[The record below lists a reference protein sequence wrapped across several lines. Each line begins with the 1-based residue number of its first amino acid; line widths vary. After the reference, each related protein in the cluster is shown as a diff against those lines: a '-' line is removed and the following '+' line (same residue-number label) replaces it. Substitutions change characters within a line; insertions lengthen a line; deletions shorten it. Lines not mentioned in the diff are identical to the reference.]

1 MNDFFNSIM
10 NSDFAYDMQSGGY
23 ARELNFKNVMIVVLS
38 AALLGLAISLVYLFT
53 HKKEGYSQAF
63 CVSLI
68 LLAPIVGMVIFVI
81 GNNVATA
88 FSLAGAFALV
98 RFRSAPGD
106 PKDIAFVF
114 LSVTMGLTCG
124 LGYWIWGAVATCV
137 LIIIILILHFTN
149 FAGKHKETCE
159 LRITV
164 PETLNY
170 VGAFDETLSKYTTS
184 YKLKRVKSVDFGA
197 LFELT
202 FSVTLKD
209 SKQIREM
216 IDDLRAMNGNL
227 KIMLATE
234 ESNARSFHF
243 Q

>member
-1 MNDFFNSIM
+1 MNDFLY
-10 NSDFAYDMQSGGY
+10 ALTSGDY
-23 ARELNFKNVMIVVLS
+23 AREITWQNVLTVILS
-38 AALLGLAISLVYLFT
+38 AAAIGLAISLVYLFT

-124 LGYWIWGAVATCV
+124 LGYWIWGAMATAL
-137 LIIIILILHFTN
+137 LICIILVLHFTN
-149 FAGKHKETCE
+149 YAGKHKEVYE
-159 LRITV
+159 LKITV

-170 VGAFDETLSKYTTS
+170 VGAFDETLGKYTST
-184 YKLKRVKSVDFGA
+184 YKMKRVKSVDFGA
-197 LFELT
+197 LFEIT
-202 FSVTLKD
+202 FAVTLKD
-209 SKQIREM
+209 ANQIREM
-216 IDDLRAMNGNL
+216 LDDLRALNGNL
-227 KIMLATE
+227 KIMLSTE
-234 ESNARSFHF
+234 ESQVRSFHF

>member
-1 MNDFFNSIM
+1 MQDFLYNLT
-10 NSDFAYDMQSGGY
+10 SGDY
-23 ARELNFKNVMIVVLS
+23 ATVLS
-38 AALLGLAISLVYLFT
+38 WQSVLEVVISASIIGFVISLVYMLT

-68 LLAPIVGMVIFVI
+68 LLAPIVGMVILVI

-114 LSVTMGLTCG
+114 MSVTMGLTCG
-124 LGYWIWGAVATCV
+124 LGYWIYAALAVAVLCV
-137 LIIIILILHFTN
+137 IILVLHCVN
-149 FAGKHKETCE
+149 YAGKQGNTYE
-159 LRITV
+159 LKITV

-170 VGAFDETLSKYTTS
+170 VGVFDDVLKKYTNS
-184 YKLKRVKSVDFGA
+184 FKLSRVKSVDFGA
-197 LFELT
+197 LFELSFT
-202 FSVTLKD
+202 VDLKD
-209 SKQIREM
+209 DKDIRKMLDE
-216 IDDLRAMNGNL
+216 LRAMNGNL
-227 KIMLATE
+227 KIMLSTEASATK
-234 ESNARSFHF
+234 SFHF

>member
-1 MNDFFNSIM
+1 MQDFLYNLTSGDYATMLSWQSVLEVVISASIIG
-10 NSDFAYDMQSGGY
+10 F
-23 ARELNFKNVMIVVLS
+23 V
-38 AALLGLAISLVYLFT
+38 ISLVYMLT

-68 LLAPIVGMVIFVI
+68 LLAPIVGMVILVI

-114 LSVTMGLTCG
+114 MSVTMGLTCG
-124 LGYWIWGAVATCV
+124 LGYWIYAALAVAVLCV
-137 LIIIILILHFTN
+137 IILVLHFVN
-149 FAGKHKETCE
+149 YAGKKGNTYE
-159 LRITV
+159 LKITV

-170 VGAFDETLSKYTTS
+170 VGVFDDVLKKYTNS
-184 YKLKRVKSVDFGA
+184 FKLARVKSVDFGA
-197 LFELT
+197 LFELS
-202 FSVTLKD
+202 FSVNLKD
-209 SKQIREM
+209 DKDIRKMLDE
-216 IDDLRAMNGNL
+216 LRAMNGNL
-227 KIMLATE
+227 KIMLSTE
-234 ESNARSFHF
+234 APTTKSFHF

>member
-1 MNDFFNSIM
+1 MQDFLYNLTSGDYATMLSWQSVLEVVISASIIG
-10 NSDFAYDMQSGGY
+10 F
-23 ARELNFKNVMIVVLS
+23 V
-38 AALLGLAISLVYLFT
+38 ISLVYMLT

-68 LLAPIVGMVIFVI
+68 LLAPIVGMVILVI

-114 LSVTMGLTCG
+114 MSVTMGLTCG
-124 LGYWIWGAVATCV
+124 LGYWIYAALAVAVLCV
-137 LIIIILILHFTN
+137 IILVLHFVN
-149 FAGKHKETCE
+149 YAGKKGNTYE
-159 LRITV
+159 LKITV

-170 VGAFDETLSKYTTS
+170 VGVFDDVLKKYTNS
-184 YKLKRVKSVDFGA
+184 FKLARVKSVDFGA
-197 LFELT
+197 LFELS
-202 FSVTLKD
+202 FSVNLKD
-209 SKQIREM
+209 DKDIRKMLDE
-216 IDDLRAMNGNL
+216 LRAMNGNL
-227 KIMLATE
+227 KIMLSTE
-234 ESNARSFHF
+234 APAVKSFHF

>member
-1 MNDFFNSIM
+1 MQDFLYNLT
-10 NSDFAYDMQSGGY
+10 SGSV
-23 ARELNFKNVMIVVLS
+23 ANELTFKSVFEVVIS
-38 AALLGLAISLVYLFT
+38 AAIIGFVISLVYMLT

-68 LLAPIVGMVIFVI
+68 LLAPIVGMVILVI

-114 LSVTMGLTCG
+114 MSVTMGLTCG
-124 LGYWIWGAVATCV
+124 LGYWIFAAFAVAVLCV
-137 LIIIILILHFTN
+137 IILILHFTKYASKKTN
-149 FAGKHKETCE
+149 TYTLK
-159 LRITV
+159 ITV

-170 VGAFDETLSKYTTS
+170 VGAFDETLDKYCTAFALSK
-184 YKLKRVKSVDFGA
+184 VKSVDFGA
-197 LFELT
+197 LFELS
-202 FSVTLKD
+202 FDVTLKD
-209 SKQIREM
+209 DKQIRVM
-216 IDDLRAMNGNL
+216 LDDLRALNGNL
-227 KIMLATE
+227 KLMLTTQQSSAK
-234 ESNARSFHF
+234 SFHF

>member
-1 MNDFFNSIM
+1 MQDFLYNLTSGDYATM
-10 NSDFAYDMQSGGY
+10 LSWQSVL
-23 ARELNFKNVMIVVLS
+23 EVVLS
-38 AALLGLAISLVYLFT
+38 ASIIGFVISLVYMLT

-68 LLAPIVGMVIFVI
+68 LLAPIVGMVILVI

-114 LSVTMGLTCG
+114 MSVTMGLTCG
-124 LGYWIWGAVATCV
+124 LGYWIYAALAVAVLCV
-137 LIIIILILHFTN
+137 IILVLHFVN
-149 FAGKHKETCE
+149 YAGKKGNTYE
-159 LRITV
+159 LKITV

-170 VGAFDETLSKYTTS
+170 VGVFDDVLKKYTNS
-184 YKLKRVKSVDFGA
+184 FKLARVKSVDFGA
-197 LFELT
+197 LFELS
-202 FSVTLKD
+202 FSVNLKD
-209 SKQIREM
+209 DKDIRKMLDE
-216 IDDLRAMNGNL
+216 LRAMNGNL
-227 KIMLATE
+227 KIMLSTEAPATK
-234 ESNARSFHF
+234 SFHF

>member
-1 MNDFFNSIM
+1 MQDFLYNLTSGDYATMLSWQSVLEVVISASIIG
-10 NSDFAYDMQSGGY
+10 F
-23 ARELNFKNVMIVVLS
+23 V
-38 AALLGLAISLVYLFT
+38 ISLVYMLT

-68 LLAPIVGMVIFVI
+68 LLAPIVGMVILVI

-114 LSVTMGLTCG
+114 MSVTMGLTCG
-124 LGYWIWGAVATCV
+124 LGYWIYAALAVAVLCV
-137 LIIIILILHFTN
+137 IILVLHFVN
-149 FAGKHKETCE
+149 YAGKKGNTYE
-159 LRITV
+159 LKITV

-170 VGAFDETLSKYTTS
+170 VGVFDDVFKKYTNS
-184 YKLKRVKSVDFGA
+184 FKLARVKSVDFGA
-197 LFELT
+197 LFELS
-202 FSVTLKD
+202 FSVNLKD
-209 SKQIREM
+209 DKDIRKMLDE
-216 IDDLRAMNGNL
+216 LRAMNGNL
-227 KIMLATE
+227 KIMLSTEAPATK
-234 ESNARSFHF
+234 SFHF

>member
-1 MNDFFNSIM
+1 MQDFLYEIT
-10 NSDFAYDMQSGGY
+10 SGDW
-23 ARELNFKNVMIVVLS
+23 ATNLDWKSVLTVLIS
-38 AALLGLAISLVYLFT
+38 ASAIGFIISLVYLLT

-68 LLAPIVGMVIFVI
+68 LLAPIVGMVILVI

-124 LGYWIWGAVATCV
+124 LGYWIYAAVAVIV
-137 LIIIILILHFTN
+137 LSVIILILHFTN
-149 FAGKHKETCE
+149 FAGRDKKRFE
-159 LRITV
+159 LKITV

-170 VGAFDETLSKYTTS
+170 AGAFDETLKKYCS
-184 YKLKRVKSVDFGA
+184 RYNMQRVKSVDFGA
-197 LFELT
+197 LFEIT
-202 FSVTLKD
+202 FDITMKNTDDVRK
-209 SKQIREM
+209 M
-216 IDDLRAMNGNL
+216 IDDLRVLNGNL
-227 KIMLATE
+227 KIMLSTE
-234 ESNARSFHF
+234 TTNRSFHF

>member
-1 MNDFFNSIM
+1 MQDFLYTIT
-10 NSDFAYDMQSGGY
+10 SGDW
-23 ARELNFKNVMIVVLS
+23 ATSLDWKSVLQVVLTAS
-38 AALLGLAISLVYLFT
+38 FIGLVISVVYLLT

-63 CVSLI
+63 CQALI
-68 LLAPIVGMVIFVI
+68 LLAPIVGMVILVI

-114 LSVTMGLTCG
+114 MSVTMGLACG
-124 LGYWIWGAVATCV
+124 LGYWLYALMATAILCV
-137 LIIIILILHFTN
+137 IILILYFSN
-149 FAGKHKETCE
+149 YAGKNKNNY
-159 LRITV
+159 LLKITV

-170 VGAFDETLSKYTTS
+170 VGAFDETLSKYCTN
-184 YKLKRVKSVDFGA
+184 YRMERVKSVDFGA
-197 LFELT
+197 LFEIS

-209 SKQIREM
+209 DKQIRLLM
-216 IDDLRAMNGNL
+216 DDLRALNGNL
-227 KIMLATE
+227 KIMLTTE
-234 ESNARSFHF
+234 ASSTKNFHF

>member
-1 MNDFFNSIM
+1 MDEF
-10 NSDFAYDMQSGGY
+10 YYQLTSGDW
-23 ARELNFKNVMIVVLS
+23 ATVLEWKSVAIAVVS
-38 AALLGLAISLVYLFT
+38 AAAIGFVISLVYLFT

-68 LLAPIVGMVIFVI
+68 LLAPIVAMVILVI

-124 LGYWIWGAVATCV
+124 LGKPAFAALAAAILCV
-137 LIIIILILHFTN
+137 IILVLHFTN
-149 FAGKHKETCE
+149 YAGKKKNTYE
-159 LRITV
+159 LKITV

-170 VGAFDETLSKYTTS
+170 VGAFDETLSKYCAAYRMT
-184 YKLKRVKSVDFGA
+184 RVKSVDFGA
-197 LFELT
+197 LFELS
-202 FSVTLKD
+202 FSVTVNDEKE
-209 SKQIREM
+209 IRKM
-216 IDDLRAMNGNL
+216 MDDLRALNGNL
-227 KIMLATE
+227 KLMLSTE
-234 ESNARSFHF
+234 ASAVRSFHF

>member
-1 MNDFFNSIM
+1 MEDFI
-10 NSDFAYDMQSGGY
+10 YGLTSGEY
-23 ARELNFKNVMIVVLS
+23 ATELTLKSVLMVVLS
-38 AALLGLAISLVYLFT
+38 ASIIGFIVSLVYMFT
-53 HKKEGYSQAF
+53 HKKDGYSQAF

-68 LLAPIVGMVIFVI
+68 LLAPIVGMVILVI

-124 LGYWIWGAVATCV
+124 LGYWHWAVLAAVVLCV
-137 LIIIILILHFTN
+137 IILVLHLTN
-149 FAGKHKETCE
+149 YAGKKGNTFE
-159 LRITV
+159 LKITV

-170 VGAFDETLSKYTTS
+170 VGAFDETLKKYTTN
-184 YKLKRVKSVDFGA
+184 YRMIRVKSVDFGA
-197 LFELT
+197 LFELS

-209 SKQIREM
+209 DKQIRLM
-216 IDDLRAMNGNL
+216 MDDLRALNGNL
-227 KIMLATE
+227 KIMLSTE
-234 ESNARSFHF
+234 ASSVKSFHF

>member
-1 MNDFFNSIM
+1 MQDFLYNIT
-10 NSDFAYDMQSGGY
+10 SGDW
-23 ARELNFKNVMIVVLS
+23 ATTLSWSSVLEVVLS
-38 AALLGLAISLVYLFT
+38 ASIIGFIISLVYLFT

-68 LLAPIVGMVIFVI
+68 LLAPIVGMVILVI

-114 LSVTMGLTCG
+114 MSVTMGLTCG
-124 LGYWIWGAVATCV
+124 LGYWIYAAFAVIILCV
-137 LIIIILILHFTN
+137 IILILHFTN
-149 FAGKHKETCE
+149 YAGKKRETYQ

-170 VGAFDETLSKYTTS
+170 VGAFDETLGKYCTNFKMT
-184 YKLKRVKSVDFGA
+184 KVKSVDFGA
-197 LFELT
+197 LFELS
-202 FSVTLKD
+202 FDVTLKD
-209 SKQIREM
+209 DKQIRLM
-216 IDDLRAMNGNL
+216 MDDLRALNGNL
-227 KIMLATE
+227 KLMLSTEVSATR
-234 ESNARSFHF
+234 NFHF

>member
-1 MNDFFNSIM
+1 MQDFLYEIT
-10 NSDFAYDMQSGGY
+10 SGDW
-23 ARELNFKNVMIVVLS
+23 ATNLDWKSVLTVLVSASVV
-38 AALLGLAISLVYLFT
+38 GFVISLVYLLT

-68 LLAPIVGMVIFVI
+68 LLAPIVGMVILVI

-114 LSVTMGLTCG
+114 LSVAMGLTCG
-124 LGYWIWGAVATCV
+124 LGYWIYAGIAVAV
-137 LIIIILILHFTN
+137 LSVIILVLHFTN
-149 FAGKHKETCE
+149 FAGRDKKRFE
-159 LRITV
+159 LKITV

-170 VGAFDETLSKYTTS
+170 AGAFDETLNKYCS
-184 YKLKRVKSVDFGA
+184 RFAMQRVKSVDFGA
-197 LFELT
+197 LFEIT
-202 FSVTLKD
+202 FDITMKNTDDVRK
-209 SKQIREM
+209 M
-216 IDDLRAMNGNL
+216 IDDLRVLNGNL
-227 KIMLATE
+227 KIMLSTE
-234 ESNARSFHF
+234 TTNRSFHF

>member
-1 MNDFFNSIM
+1 MQDFLYNLT
-10 NSDFAYDMQSGGY
+10 SGDY
-23 ARELNFKNVMIVVLS
+23 ATVLS
-38 AALLGLAISLVYLFT
+38 WQSVLEVVISASIIGFVISLVYMLT

-68 LLAPIVGMVIFVI
+68 LLAPIVGMVILVI

-114 LSVTMGLTCG
+114 MSVTMGLTCG
-124 LGYWIWGAVATCV
+124 LGYWIYAAIAVAVLCV
-137 LIIIILILHFTN
+137 IVLVLHFVN
-149 FAGKHKETCE
+149 YAGKKGNIYE
-159 LRITV
+159 LKITV

-170 VGAFDETLSKYTTS
+170 VGVFDDVLKKYTNS
-184 YKLKRVKSVDFGA
+184 FKLSRVKSVDFGA
-197 LFELT
+197 LFELSFT
-202 FSVTLKD
+202 VDLKD
-209 SKQIREM
+209 DKDIRKMLDE
-216 IDDLRAMNGNL
+216 LRAMNGNL
-227 KIMLATE
+227 KIMLSTE
-234 ESNARSFHF
+234 APAVKSFHF

>member
-1 MNDFFNSIM
+1 MQDFLYM
-10 NSDFAYDMQSGGY
+10 LTSGESATLDVKGV
-23 ARELNFKNVMIVVLS
+23 LTTLLS
-38 AALLGLAISLVYLFT
+38 AAVIGLVISLVYLFT

-63 CVSLI
+63 CVALI
-68 LLAPIVGMVIFVI
+68 LLAPIVGMVILVI

-124 LGYWIWGAVATCV
+124 LGYWIWAALATVV
-137 LIIIILILHFTN
+137 LCAIILILHFAN
-149 FAGKHKETCE
+149 FGGKKGENYV
-159 LRITV
+159 LKITV

-170 VGAFDETLSKYTTS
+170 VGAFDECLKKYCTR
-184 YKLKRVKSVDFGA
+184 YKLSRVKSVDFGA
-197 LFELT
+197 LFELS
-202 FSVTLKD
+202 FDISMKD
-209 SKQIREM
+209 SKQMREM
-216 IDDLRAMNGNL
+216 LDDVRAMNGNL
-227 KIMLATE
+227 KIMLSTP
-234 ESNARSFHF
+234 ESAVKSFHF